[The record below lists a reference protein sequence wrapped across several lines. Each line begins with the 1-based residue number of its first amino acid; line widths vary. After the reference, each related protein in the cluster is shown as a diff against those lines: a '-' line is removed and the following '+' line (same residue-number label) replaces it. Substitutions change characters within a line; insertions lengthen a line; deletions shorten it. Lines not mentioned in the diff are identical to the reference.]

1 MQNAFENSKNQIIH
15 INDKEAQY
23 RLAHFLGGRINWKKT
38 KNDARLR
45 NRPVNCAQRDKHC
58 WQDSFSKDTI
68 TCLVNRMWV
77 TLVGDLITAL
87 GYEIL
92 VEKWGETAGFS
103 VRSIEFADY

>member
-1 MQNAFENSKNQIIH
+1 MNMQSVFENSKNQIIH
-15 INDKEAQY
+15 TNDKEAQY
-23 RLAHFLGGRINWKKT
+23 RLAHFSGARINWKQK
-38 KNDARLR
+38 KNDASLR
-45 NRPVNCAQRDKHC
+45 NHPVNCAQRDTHC

-68 TCLVNRMWV
+68 THLVNRMWV
-77 TLVGDLITAL
+77 TLVGDLIS